1 MYTIA
6 VPNSEITQHIG
17 DDNLERVLLKS
28 YGHLHFKMEDSAG
41 ATTLTNSGVHTSA
54 TADLTGG
61 SFVKV
66 GFMVDFSHARFRVG
80 DLGMH
85 ISIL

>member
-1 MYTIA
+1 
-6 VPNSEITQHIG
+6 
-17 DDNLERVLLKS
+17 
-28 YGHLHFKMEDSAG
+28 MEDSAG

-66 GFMVDFSHARFRVG
+66 GLLVDFSHTRFSVG

-85 ISIL
+85 VFIHSSVRVNYNGHQMK